1 MYNNVVLL
9 FSRFTGFFLISPLFA
24 QKGIPKSIRLGTALV
39 CSLILAPPLSARHTL
54 NLEGPELLILHILRE
69 GAIGYLMG
77 FLFSLLFE
85 AAAFAGQIVGT
96 VMGFSLTELLDPQA
110 TSSYPLMARL
120 YSVVACAL
128 FLALDLHHPLL
139 RLLYGSFEIIPPLR
153 FPFTHEV
160 AQTFIAASS
169 LLFKQALAFAAF
181 PLTFL
186 LALIALFALLARFL
200 PIFWIGFP
208 LQLLVGLFAIAAS
221 TYLFVP
227 LLQKGFAQFWVLFQ
241 NLVVHF

>member
-1 MYNNVVLL
+1 MYNSVVLL
-9 FSRFTGFFLISPLFA
+9 FARFTGFFLISPLFA
-24 QKGIPKSIRLGTALV
+24 QKAIPKSIRLGAALV
-39 CSLILAPPLSARHTL
+39 CSLILAPPLSVHQTF
-54 NLEGPELLILHILRE
+54 NLDSPFIVLHILGE

-96 VMGFSLTELLDPQA
+96 VMGFSVTELLDPQA
-110 TSSYPLMARL
+110 TSSHPLMARL
-120 YSVVACAL
+120 FSLIAFAL

-139 RLLYGSFEIIPPLR
+139 RLLHGSFEIIPPLR
-153 FPFTHEV
+153 YPFTQEV
-160 AQTFIAASS
+160 AQTFIAGTS
-169 LLFKQALAFAAF
+169 LLFKQALAYAAF

-186 LALIALFALLARFL
+186 FTLIALFAVLARFL

-221 TYLFVP
+221 VCLFSP
-227 LLQKGFAQFWVLFQ
+227 LLQQGFTEIWGLFQ